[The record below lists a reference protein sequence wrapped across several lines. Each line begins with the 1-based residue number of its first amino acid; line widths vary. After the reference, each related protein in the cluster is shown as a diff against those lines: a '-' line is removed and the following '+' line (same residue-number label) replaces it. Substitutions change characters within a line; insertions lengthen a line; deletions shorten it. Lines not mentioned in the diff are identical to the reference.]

1 MSRLTKNV
9 TLSQV
14 AREAGVSPATASR
27 ALSNSDHKVNEDTRR
42 HIFETAKRLGY
53 KVNPIARALRR
64 SVTGTIG
71 MVVPSLE
78 NPFFTELVS
87 AVEHVLA
94 QQNLNLFLSDSRNDL
109 ETEAQR
115 LRAFTDGS
123 VDGVLISPCDSTGS
137 LQAVA
142 TTSKRVPLVQLDRRV
157 DDLAC
162 PWVGI
167 DDAAA
172 MNDIFA
178 HLSSIGATSAA
189 LITSTGSNSSA
200 RDRTDF
206 ALRSAASYGITLRPE
221 HLLDG
226 EFSVAWGATAVDRLL
241 GMDTPLPD
249 ALVCTDD
256 IQALGA
262 MSRLRTHGLRIPQDV
277 FITGFDDIVFSSLVD
292 PTITTIKQPVDQMA
306 ESAVALLAETDEERD
321 TRLTFPG
328 QLIVR
333 GTTRS
338 SEKTASATGPTG
350 RK

>member
-1 MSRLTKNV
+1 MNRVAKSV

-14 AREAGVSPATASR
+14 AREAGVSQATASR

-64 SVTGTIG
+64 SVTGTVG

-109 ETEAQR
+109 DTEAQR

-137 LQAVA
+137 LPAVDSTA
-142 TTSKRVPLVQLDRRV
+142 KRVPLVQLDRRV
-157 DDLAC
+157 DDLDC

-167 DDAAA
+167 DDEAA
-172 MNDIFA
+172 MNDLFT
-178 HLSSIGATSAA
+178 HLSSIGVRSAA
-189 LITSTGSNSSA
+189 LITSTGFNSSA

-206 ALRSAASYGITLRPE
+206 ARQSATACGITLRPE

-226 EFSVAWGATAVDRLL
+226 EFSIAWGAAAIDRLL
-241 GMDTPLPD
+241 STDTALPD
-249 ALVCTDD
+249 AVVCTDD

-262 MSRLRTHGLRIPQDV
+262 MSRLRTRGLRVPQDL

-292 PTITTIKQPVDQMA
+292 PTITTIKQPVNQMA
-306 ESAVALLAETDEERD
+306 ETAVSLLAGSDEERE
-321 TRLTFPG
+321 TRVTFRG
-328 QLIVR
+328 QLVAR
-333 GTTRS
+333 GTTQS
-338 SEKTASATGPTG
+338 SVCAANLS
-350 RK
+350 RD